1 LRILLQ
7 RVSKA
12 SVSVESRT
20 VGEISQGF
28 VIFLGISKDDSDKDI
43 RHIVEKVTNLRVFV
57 DSAGKFN
64 LSALDI
70 KADLLIISQFTLYAD
85 SSKGR
90 RPSFLQ
96 AALPEKAE
104 TMFNQTVDLFR
115 ETGLNIQTGQFQANM
130 MVSICNDGP
139 FTVMLDSEDR
149 KDKKKG

>member
-1 LRILLQ
+1 MRVLLQ

-20 VGEISQGF
+20 IGKISQGF
-28 VIFLGISKDDSDKDI
+28 VVFLGISKDDSDKDI
-43 RHIVEKVTNLRVFV
+43 RYIVEKVTNLRVFV
-57 DSAGKFN
+57 DSEGKFN

-85 SSKGR
+85 ASKGR

-104 TMFNQTVDLFR
+104 TMFNQAVDLFK
-115 ETGLNIQTGQFQANM
+115 ETGLNVQTGQFQANM

-149 KDKKKG
+149 KDKKKD

>member
-1 LRILLQ
+1 MRVLLQ

-20 VGEISQGF
+20 IGEISQGF
-28 VIFLGISKDDSDKDI
+28 VVFLGISKDDSDKDI

-57 DSAGKFN
+57 DSEGKFN

-104 TMFNQTVDLFR
+104 TMFNQTVDLFK
-115 ETGLNIQTGQFQANM
+115 ANM
-130 MVSICNDGP
+130 MVSISNDGP

-149 KDKKKG
+149 KDKKKVQTTTSQPTN

>member
-1 LRILLQ
+1 MRILLQ

>member
-1 LRILLQ
+1 MRILLQ

-28 VIFLGISKDDSDKDI
+28 VIFLGISKDDSGKDI

>member
-1 LRILLQ
+1 LRVLLQ

-20 VGEISQGF
+20 IGEISQGF
-28 VIFLGISKDDSDKDI
+28 VVFLGISKDDSDKDI

-57 DSAGKFN
+57 DSEGKFN

-104 TMFNQTVDLFR
+104 KMFNQTVDLFK

-130 MVSICNDGP
+130 MVSISNDGP

-149 KDKKKG
+149 KDKKKV

>member
-1 LRILLQ
+1 MRVLLQ

-20 VGEISQGF
+20 IGKISQGF
-28 VIFLGISKDDSDKDI
+28 VVFLGISKDDSDKDI

-57 DSAGKFN
+57 DSEGKFN

-104 TMFNQTVDLFR
+104 PMFNQTVGLFK
-115 ETGLNIQTGQFQANM
+115 ETGLNVQTGQFQANM